1 RSELA
6 DHAYWGMLAVCS
18 LYAVHPSPMWLHLVS
33 ALAVVMG
40 AVGVLRVLQC
50 VGAGGVV
57 ASAAA
62 LAFVLNDNTARTL
75 NFGFHPEVLYAGLVP
90 WIIATGLSGARLP
103 FLAATLACVLVKED
117 ACLPIFGAGVAL
129 ALHRFRA
136 MTWGERVLFLVL
148 PTVIALA
155 NLGVYYA

>member
-1 RSELA
+1 
-6 DHAYWGMLAVCS
+6 
-18 LYAVHPSPMWLHLVS
+18 
-33 ALAVVMG
+33 
-40 AVGVLRVLQC
+40 
-50 VGAGGVV
+50 
-57 ASAAA
+57 
-62 LAFVLNDNTARTL
+62 NTARTL

-90 WIIATGLSGARLP
+90 WIIATGLSGARRP

-136 MTWGERVLFLVL
+136 LTWGERVLFLVL

-155 NLGVYYA
+155 NLGVYYAYVVPFLTGNTIPTYAHFWGNYGDTPMRALAGMCRQPHRVVHATLTSGIVRVLQPHLFLPLV